1 MQDFPLSVT
10 IDGEEF
16 EIDQNCDY
24 RVILNCID
32 FYEDASLDLTTQHQA
47 AMITFYKEPKKIKN
61 VEEAV
66 KQMLRVIDCESEEE
80 FAEKS
85 NTQTEPQP
93 RLMSWKKDFKFI
105 APAVS
110 RVLGYDVRTP
120 NKYTH
125 WWTFMGA
132 FQEIGECAWSTII
145 SIRKKKIKGQKLEDW
160 EQKVYRENKH
170 DIDLPQNLTDEEKEW
185 LDSDWQK
192 GVDFIWLLVV
202 AMVVLF

>member
-1 MQDFPLSVT
+1 MMWDFPLSVT

-16 EIDQNCDY
+16 EIDQKCDY

-32 FYEDASLDLTTQHQA
+32 FYEDASLDLATQHQA

-80 FAEKS
+80 FAQKS
-85 NTQTEPQP
+85 NTQAEPQP

-145 SIRKKKIKGQKLEDW
+145 TIRKKKIKGQKLEEW
-160 EQKVYRENKH
+160 EQKIYRENKK
-170 DIDLPQNLTDEEKEW
+170 DIDLPQNLTEEEQEW
-185 LDSDWQK
+185 LESDW
-192 GVDFIWLLVV
+192 
-202 AMVVLF
+202 

>member
-1 MQDFPLSVT
+1 MSWDYPLSVN

-16 EIDQNCDY
+16 EIENNCDY
-24 RVILNCID
+24 RVVLDCLD
-32 FYEDASLDLTTQHQA
+32 VYEDVDIDLQHQHQLA
-47 AMITFYKEPKKIKN
+47 LFIFYKEPRKIKN
-61 VEEAV
+61 AEKAILE
-66 KQMLRVIDCESEEE
+66 MIRIIDCESEEE
-80 FAEKS
+80 FAIKPKI
-85 NTQTEPQP
+85 NGKPQQ

-110 RVLGYDVRTP
+110 RILGYDIRTP

-132 FQEIGECAWSTII
+132 YMEIGECTWSTFI
-145 SIRKKKIKGQKLEDW
+145 SIRKKKLHGQKLEEW

-185 LDSDWQK
+185 LDSDW
-192 GVDFIWLLVV
+192 
-202 AMVVLF
+202 